1 MFLRRAYEGGTQ
13 NHKGAAQEYKGNG
26 QEYGRALRE

>member
-1 MFLRRAYEGGTQ
+1 MFFRRAYEGGTQ
-13 NHKGAAQEYKGNG
+13 NHEGAAQEYKGNG